1 MMLSGRFVVLFLA
14 TARDGTDSELML
26 WPSNILK
33 VKRIYQFLWAFKAFL
48 RSEVLMVVT
57 MKTVLWYVML

>member
-14 TARDGTDSELML
+14 TARDGTDSELMP

-33 VKRIYQFLWAFKAFL
+33 VKRIYQFFAAVQCF
-48 RSEVLMVVT
+48 SEI
-57 MKTVLWYVML
+57 